1 MAKIEQWNLIKI
13 CIKILRFQHL
23 LHLKQLNW
31 TYGEFFLK
39 HSEFLEHLKPC
50 KQRKRHLQFLS
61 ISSSWSLTMLAMLDN
76 LSVILLLADLH
87 ENLSMLS
94 ANLRRSI
101 LIYCL
106 NEVLIFFDL
115 FTCSISILEAFLR
128 FLWK

>member
-1 MAKIEQWNLIKI
+1 
-13 CIKILRFQHL
+13 
-23 LHLKQLNW
+23 
-31 TYGEFFLK
+31 
-39 HSEFLEHLKPC
+39 
-50 KQRKRHLQFLS
+50 
-61 ISSSWSLTMLAMLDN
+61 MLAMLDN

-115 FTCSISILEAFLR
+115 FTCSISILEAFPR
-128 FLWK
+128 FL